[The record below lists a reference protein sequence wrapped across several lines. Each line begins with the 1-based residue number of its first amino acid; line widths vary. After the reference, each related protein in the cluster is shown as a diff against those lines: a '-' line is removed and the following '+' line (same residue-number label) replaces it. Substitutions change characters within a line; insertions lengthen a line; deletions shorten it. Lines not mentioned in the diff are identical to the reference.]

1 MKYKIIHVELE
12 NYETRLWRDIAISG
26 NPTLMELGTVI
37 ASSLQSEFDDD
48 FIFTSNDTV
57 YMSKASMEDYNLK
70 AVPLENS
77 HLGDLSSSF
86 IYTYDLRDQWIFNC
100 YVHGEQISLTNM
112 PFAFVKDG
120 YGQGLFE
127 DDKET
132 FDAYMN
138 GTLKPEDDEDT
149 FIRKDKYMYDMPY
162 NMDFECLGDFEKPL
176 NLDNMRYSKQEVKQT
191 IRYIEEHHN
200 DIANVP
206 DFDDDDFYDGMNDD
220 DDPYNLDFLDSDEMP
235 TPESFE
241 HALHMTRMLI
251 AYDIFANEDINK
263 EFRRLNKKY
272 DMNEVYDMI
281 TAAILEQMLSS
292 DSTDDE
298 ILDEERL
305 QAVRKLK

>member
-37 ASSLQSEFDDD
+37 ASSMQSEFDDD
-48 FIFTSNDTV
+48 FIFASDNTI
-57 YMSKASMEDYNLK
+57 YMSKAAMENHSIK

-86 IYTYDLRDQWIFNC
+86 TYTYDLTDQWVFNC
-100 YVHGEQISLTNM
+100 DVHGEQINVTNM

-127 DDKET
+127 SDKDT

-149 FIRKDKYMYDMPY
+149 FMKKEQFMYDMPY

-200 DIANVP
+200 DIENIP
-206 DFDDDDFYDGMNDD
+206 DFDEDYYDVMDD
-220 DDPYNLDFLDSDEMP
+220 DDNPYDLDFFDSDDIP
-235 TPESFE
+235 SPESFE
-241 HALHMTRMLI
+241 HAMHMTRMLI
-251 AYDIFANEDINK
+251 AYDIFTNEDINK
-263 EFRRLNKKY
+263 EFRRLNRKY
-272 DMNEVYDMI
+272 DMTEVYDMI

-298 ILDEERL
+298 VLEEERL
-305 QAVRKLK
+305 QAIKKLK